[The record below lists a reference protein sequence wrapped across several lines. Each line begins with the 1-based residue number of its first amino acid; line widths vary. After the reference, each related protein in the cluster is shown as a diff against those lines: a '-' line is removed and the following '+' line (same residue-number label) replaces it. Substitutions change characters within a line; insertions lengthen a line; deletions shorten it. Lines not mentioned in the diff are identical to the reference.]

1 MTERLVWDRDGRDW
15 PNRAFSRFVP
25 AAGLTW
31 HLQRM
36 GDGPG
41 LLLIHGTGASTHSW
55 RDLAPRLAT
64 RFTVLGI
71 DLPGHGFTDMPA
83 AREQLSLTGMATA
96 LGALVAAVGLDVR
109 WVVGHS
115 AGAAIAARMALDR
128 HIAPRGLIG
137 INAALLPLDGL
148 SGLLFP
154 PAARLMA
161 SSPLAARLFAW
172 RAADSRSVQRLVAG
186 TGSTLDARGIEFYGR
201 LVRDV
206 KHVSAALGMMANW
219 DLERLTLRR
228 LAAPL
233 TLIAGTADR
242 AVPLAQARRAQALAT
257 GATLHLLDGAG
268 HLAHEERPDAVA
280 DIIDAVTASATD
292 PR

>member
-1 MTERLVWDRDGRDW
+1 MTERLLWDRDGRDW
-15 PNRAFSRFVP
+15 PHRASSRFVT

-31 HLQRM
+31 HLQQM
-36 GDGPG
+36 GEGPA

-55 RDLAPRLAT
+55 RDLAPRLAA
-64 RFTVLGI
+64 RFTVLGM

-83 AREQLSLTGMATA
+83 AREQLSLAGMAAA
-96 LGALVAAVGLDVR
+96 LGALVEATGLDVR

-115 AGAAIAARMALDR
+115 AGAAVGARMALDR
-128 HIAPRGLIG
+128 RLAPLGLIG

-154 PAARLMA
+154 PAARRMA
-161 SSPLAARLFAW
+161 STPLFAW
-172 RAADSRSVQRLVAG
+172 RAADPRAVRRLIAG
-186 TGSTLDARGIEFYGR
+186 TGSTLDERGIELYGR

-219 DLERLTLRR
+219 DLERLALGR
-228 LAAPL
+228 LATPL
-233 TLIAGTADR
+233 TLIAGSADR
-242 AVPLAQARRAQALAT
+242 AVPLAQAQRAPALAP
-257 GATLHLLDGAG
+257 GATLHVLGGAG

-280 DIIDAVTASATD
+280 DIIEAVTAT
-292 PR
+292 R